1 MEPNRYQRGSIFLLG
16 KGENRTWY
24 GIFREDVRV
33 RGKIARKQRKVR
45 IGKLAEVPTKN
56 AADFYRPD
64 GTGNHR
70 VAIPAGVENPR
81 LLSVVPYRTCPDFLA
96 FLVPETLL
104 YPKTGV
110 FRLRLLLFAPEFS
123 FLMCNLL
130 RTTRCFRRK
139 SFFWRYHPTLQ

>member
-56 AADFYRPD
+56 AAL
-64 GTGNHR
+64 N
-70 VAIPAGVENPR
+70 I
-81 LLSVVPYRTCPDFLA
+81 LA
-96 FLVPETLL
+96 KIMDIV
-104 YPKTGV
+104 PKTDV
-110 FRLRLLLFAPEFS
+110 
-123 FLMCNLL
+123 
-130 RTTRCFRRK
+130 
-139 SFFWRYHPTLQ
+139 TLQKEHD